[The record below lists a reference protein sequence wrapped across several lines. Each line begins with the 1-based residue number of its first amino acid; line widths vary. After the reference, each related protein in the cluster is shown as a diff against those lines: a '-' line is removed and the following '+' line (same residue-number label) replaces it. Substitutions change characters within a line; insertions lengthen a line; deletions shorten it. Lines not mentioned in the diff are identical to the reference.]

1 MNCESC
7 EEPKNSLTTAET
19 GLALI
24 RSCGIKL
31 VMSEIDIRSLTA
43 RSMRVRPTRNWF
55 SSNSPTDRTRRLPR
69 WSMSSVA
76 FVPRRTSIRC
86 RMTEMMSSLRSVLA
100 LAGASMPSFSLI
112 MKRPTRARS

>member
-1 MNCESC
+1 MNCESW

-24 RSCGIKL
+24 RSCGIRL

-55 SSNSPTDRTRRLPR
+55 SSSSPTERTRRLPR
-69 WSMSSVA
+69 WSMSSVGLLPSFTA
-76 FVPRRTSIRC
+76 SRC
-86 RMTEMMSSLRSVLA
+86 RMTDTMSSLRSVLM
-100 LAGASMPSFSLI
+100 LSGASICSFLLI
-112 MKRPTRARS
+112 MNRPTRARS